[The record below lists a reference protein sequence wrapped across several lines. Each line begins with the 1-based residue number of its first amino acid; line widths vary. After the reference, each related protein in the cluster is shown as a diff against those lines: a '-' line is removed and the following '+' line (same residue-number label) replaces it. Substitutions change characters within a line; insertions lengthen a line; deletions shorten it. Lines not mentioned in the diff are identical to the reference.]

1 MSDLSDFS
9 APPRP
14 PSLNYGNT
22 DSQRAGSD
30 PPLPSYF
37 DGRRG
42 RTGLTPPTRPT
53 PYRSASRAVEPSE
66 SPEEKARM
74 KSRLIERHGLFCAG
88 CDWWFHHERYLEL
101 DHKLPKSRDGSDD
114 IRNRRLL
121 CHPCNRDKG
130 NTLTLSE
137 LRKKNWADG
146 VMAPSPNYD
155 PAWVRVG
162 RSGKWVRGDY
172 TILHAPG
179 ARDGRIWKVKYRG
192 ALIDRFGTRDEAIA
206 FADAYA
212 RPSM

>member
-14 PSLNYGNT
+14 RSLNYGNT
-22 DSQRAGSD
+22 DSQRAGLD

-37 DGRRG
+37 DAHRR
-42 RTGLTPPTRPT
+42 RTGLIPPTRPT
-53 PYRSASRAVEPSE
+53 PYGSASKAVEPSE
-66 SPEEKARM
+66 SLEDKARM
-74 KSRLIERHGLFCAG
+74 KSRLIEQYGPVCAG
-88 CDWWFHHERYLEL
+88 CDRWFHHERYLEL
-101 DHKLPKSRDGSDD
+101 DHEVPKSKGGSDG
-114 IRNRRLL
+114 IRNRLLL

-130 NTLTLSE
+130 NTLTLRG
-137 LRKKNWADG
+137 LREKNLADG
-146 VMAPSPNYD
+146 VMAPSLNHD

-192 ALIDRFGTRDEAIA
+192 ALIDRFGTRAEAIA
-206 FADAYA
+206 FAAVYS